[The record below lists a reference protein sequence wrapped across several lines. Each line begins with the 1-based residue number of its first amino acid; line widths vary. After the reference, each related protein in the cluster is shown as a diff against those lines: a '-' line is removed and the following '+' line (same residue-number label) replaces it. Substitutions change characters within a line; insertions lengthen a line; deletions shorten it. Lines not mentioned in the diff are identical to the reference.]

1 QESNLLEPY
10 VEFAPFGL
18 LYINTKGKIAGLNET
33 LRTWLNVSKEST
45 VGKHISMI
53 SNVATGDAT
62 NIIGA
67 QNGIYITLNAISTTS
82 SFSKKVPV
90 PVLLFSTKISD
101 DYFAL
106 TLLKPSLP
114 LAEDLLLAL
123 PVPSFVT
130 DKAGKIKVMNPVIR
144 DTYDIKPNEYFGN
157 YLDDISKRQLEIMLS
172 DDTNTTAAELKFV
185 NSDIT
190 AMTCLNKWKHD
201 EFIFQLID
209 TSEQK
214 KLEQQFIQAQKT
226 QAVGQLA
233 GGIAHD
239 FNNLL
244 TAIIG
249 FSDMLLQRIVP
260 NDPSYADIMQIK
272 QNANRASNLVKQLLA
287 FSRRQS
293 LQPRKINLTN
303 VLSDLSALLRRL
315 IGSQVSFRLIQGR
328 DLWSVKVDAVQFEQ
342 VIINLAVN
350 ARDAMPA
357 GGTLTIESSNYT
369 VSARRGKNGK
379 AAGKA
384 ALLDTDDLPVGDYVL
399 IQVTDTGC
407 GIPKELVKSIF
418 EPFFSTK
425 AVGQGTGLG
434 LATAYGIVKQTGGSI
449 SVESEV
455 GVGTTF
461 RILLPRCKDHDDDE
475 PVKERKLVQDVTGT
489 ETILLVEDDD
499 AVRAFVVRAL
509 RDRGYQVVDAEN
521 GQTAMEYIKDG
532 IKPDILVTDVS
543 MPGMDGP
550 MLGKLVS
557 EVIPNIPVI
566 FVSGY
571 AEETFRRDLSENKS
585 MHFLSKPFTLRELA
599 SKIREILG

>member
-1 QESNLLEPY
+1 
-10 VEFAPFGL
+10 
-18 LYINTKGKIAGLNET
+18 
-33 LRTWLNVSKEST
+33 
-45 VGKHISMI
+45 MI